1 MISITEADSVFLVV
15 EDNSLRKIIFK
26 SLTL

>member
-26 SLTL
+26 KLTL